1 MGGDDDVGCG
11 WLNHPLWNF
20 QRGSAWRSNY
30 DPLTAPNRV
39 VDDLQFLS
47 RIGVKSI
54 VNRNSGTIGIL
65 KCCCSTSISMSSAST
80 AFTRQA
86 STDSRSSSPYGLQK
100 TVKSGSLRHSWP
112 SAFPLC

>member
-1 MGGDDDVGCG
+1 MGRDDDFGCG

-65 KCCCSTSISMSSAST
+65 KCCCSTSISMSFSLT
-80 AFTRQA
+80 AFMRQA
-86 STDSRSSSPYGLQK
+86 SMENRSSSPYGLQK
-100 TVKSGSLRHSWP
+100 TVKS
-112 SAFPLC
+112 

>member
-1 MGGDDDVGCG
+1 MGRDDDFGCG

-30 DPLTAPNRV
+30 DPLTAPHRV

-47 RIGVKSI
+47 HIGVKSI

-65 KCCCSTSISMSSAST
+65 KCCCSTSISMSSALC
-80 AFTRQA
+80 RQ
-86 STDSRSSSPYGLQK
+86 
-100 TVKSGSLRHSWP
+100 RHSCHYVV
-112 SAFPLC
+112 SRIMSSTFVHS

>member
-1 MGGDDDVGCG
+1 MGRDDDFGCG

-65 KCCCSTSISMSSAST
+65 KCCCFMSISTYFASMAYTRRAST
-80 AFTRQA
+80 E
-86 STDSRSSSPYGLQK
+86 SRSSLPYGLRR
-100 TVKSGSLRHSWP
+100 TVKCG
-112 SAFPLC
+112 

>member
-1 MGGDDDVGCG
+1 MGRDDDFGCG

-65 KCCCSTSISMSSAST
+65 KCCCSRHTFTAWSSTEFTLQTRTANLNSTSCPHRKTPMLSALRPLLPRESS
-80 AFTRQA
+80 R
-86 STDSRSSSPYGLQK
+86 
-100 TVKSGSLRHSWP
+100 
-112 SAFPLC
+112 C